1 MRWRYAY
8 PQAEFPYADL
18 VSENA
23 RRGRTVGEYELLDTG
38 AFAEGR
44 YWDITVDYAKAAPDD
59 LCIRMTIRNAGPERA
74 SIDVLPTLWFRNR
87 WSWDAGA
94 TKPQIGETDGALVA
108 DHDDL
113 GRIVLAGDGN
123 PEPLFCDN
131 ESNMHR
137 LWGGEGPPYPKDGIN
152 DHVVDGAATVNPA
165 RTGTK
170 AALHYELEVDGG
182 GSVEIRLRLAP
193 EPRDVADSWSD
204 ALRARGREADDFY
217 ASLAPAATP
226 DEQLVMRQAFA
237 GMLWS
242 KQFYNYDVKRWLQG
256 DPTQP
261 VPPPSRL
268 QGRNARWGHIFN
280 RDVISMPD
288 KWEYPWYAAWDLAFH
303 CVTLAHVDPEFAKE
317 QLRLM
322 TREWYMNP
330 NGQLP
335 AYEWNFSDVNP
346 PVHAQAALSVFELDG
361 ARDRVWLERMF
372 HKLLLGFTW
381 WANVKDPEGDHLFGG
396 GFLGMDNVGPFDRS
410 EPLAEGL
417 VLEQADGTGWMAL
430 YCLSMLEISIV
441 LAEHDPAYEDVAIKF
456 FEHYAM
462 IAEAIND
469 RGLWD
474 ESDGFYYDQVRR
486 PADGAAWPVRVRSMT
501 GLIPFCAVAIG
512 DGSRIAK
519 MPEFLA
525 RVNDFL
531 RVRPEYASAVD
542 LAAGPHQVTFAAL
555 VGHDR
560 LPRVLERL
568 ADELEFLSSHGLRS
582 LSAAYRDRPF
592 EFWLEGHVAAT
603 VDYEPAESTTP
614 LFGGNSNW
622 RGPIWFPVN
631 YLVLGALRRFARR
644 YGDELTVE
652 FPLGSGQQLTLAH
665 IVRDLSQRLVDIFLL
680 DAEGRRPVFAG
691 RTGPDPSW
699 ADALLFHEYFH
710 GDDGTGLGAS
720 HQTGWTG
727 LVADMIIRLSHARE
741 HEAAE

>member
-18 VSENA
+18 VAENA

-38 AFAEGR
+38 AFAEAR
-44 YWDITVDYAKAAPDD
+44 YWDIIVDYAKAAPDD
-59 LCIRMTIRNAGPERA
+59 VCIRMTIRNAGPDRA

-87 WSWDAGA
+87 WSWDSGA
-94 TKPQIGETDGALVA
+94 TKPEIGEADGALA
-108 DHDDL
+108 AAQPDL
-113 GRIVLAGDGN
+113 GRMVLAGDGS

-137 LWGGEGPPYPKDGIN
+137 LWGGDGPPYPKDGIN
-152 DHVVDGAATVNPA
+152 DHVVAGAATVNPA

-170 AALHYELEVDGG
+170 AALHYHLDVEGG
-182 GSVEIRLRLAP
+182 GAAEIRLRLSP
-193 EPRDVADSWSD
+193 ERRDLSDSWSA
-204 ALRARGREADDFY
+204 ALRARSQEADDFY
-217 ASLAPAATP
+217 ESLAPAATA
-226 DEQLVMRQAFA
+226 DEALVMRQAFA

-261 VPPPSRL
+261 APPPSRL
-268 QGRNARWGHIFN
+268 KGRNARWGHIFN

-346 PVHAQAALSVFELDG
+346 PVHALAALSVYELDG
-361 ARDRVWLERMF
+361 ARDSVWLERMF

-410 EPLAEGL
+410 EPLANGL

-430 YCLSMLEISIV
+430 YCLSMLEIAIV

-486 PADGAAWPVRVRSMT
+486 PADGTAWPVRVRSMT

-519 MPEFLA
+519 MPELLE
-525 RVNDFL
+525 RVADFL

-542 LAAGPHQVTFAAL
+542 LAAGPHQVTIAAL

-568 ADELEFLSSHGLRS
+568 ADELEFLSPHGLRS

-592 EFWLEGHVAAT
+592 EFWLDGHVAT
-603 VDYEPAESTTP
+603 SVDYEPAESTTP

-644 YGDELTVE
+644 YGDEFTVE
-652 FPLGSGQQLTLAH
+652 FPVGSGQQLTLAH
-665 IVRDLSQRLVDIFLL
+665 IVRDLSQRLVDIFLPGA
-680 DAEGRRPVFAG
+680 DGRRPVFAA
-691 RTGPDPSW
+691 RAEPDPTW

-727 LVADMIIRLSHARE
+727 LVADMIIRLSRARE
-741 HEAAE
+741 QEAAG